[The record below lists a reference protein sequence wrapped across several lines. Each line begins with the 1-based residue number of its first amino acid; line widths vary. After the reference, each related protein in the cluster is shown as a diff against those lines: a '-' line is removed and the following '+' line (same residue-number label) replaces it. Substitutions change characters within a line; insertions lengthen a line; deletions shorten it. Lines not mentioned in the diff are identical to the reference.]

1 MGIRIDGNADV
12 INAADGTLT
21 VEGISVNIT
30 GISTAS
36 GGYKVGSAYTVFSNG
51 NVATAGI
58 ITATKGNFS
67 DGEATISG
75 STATL
80 HLIDVSDNPNYR
92 VQNNDGTFRIYDATN
107 DTSRLNIDS
116 SGNISVG
123 TAATIKAN
131 GNATF
136 SGIVTAAS
144 FVGDGS
150 GLTGAGPSLTGST
163 NNTIV
168 TVTGA
173 NAIAGEANLT
183 FDGSTLA
190 VTGDETVSGRLLIN
204 HTSARSIAGGNSLI
218 QVEAADSTGRISIV
232 QNRTEA
238 SGAPFLSLGK
248 SRGGS
253 VGSSTVVQS
262 GDTVGTVAFAGAD
275 GTDFPS
281 VAQIV
286 GQVDGTP
293 GNNDMP
299 GRLVVRTCPD
309 GSDSTVERL
318 RITSA
323 GDILIGN
330 TLGGAEAINMVGDG
344 GGILISRS
352 ESGSPSDGQTLAD
365 IGLNSYAS
373 SQTCSSADV
382 LIRGQADGAH
392 SGSSAGSALLL
403 FTKPAATGPGSSPT
417 ERFRIDKDGNVGINQ
432 ANPTDKLHVV
442 GTTNLSGNSY
452 LTNAYVSGNIYLGGT
467 GSSNQLSDYETGT
480 YTAHFAVEGQG
491 NMSMSGRV
499 GKYVKV
505 GSIVTVIGGG
515 VVSSISGQSS
525 SNAIEFS
532 NLPFPEGN
540 GGAASCGLPF
550 PVKLTSMSNSGIGNM
565 NGNEPYQF
573 IGRLDNDATNGRIE
587 AIRNGSNQDPQNASL
602 ALDTNTQ
609 IFYMFS
615 YITDA

>member
-1 MGIRIDGNADV
+1 M
-12 INAADGTLT
+12 
-21 VEGISVNIT
+21 
-30 GISTAS
+30 
-36 GGYKVGSAYTVFSNG
+36 YK
-51 NVATAGI
+51 
-58 ITATKGNFS
+58 
-67 DGEATISG
+67 
-75 STATL
+75 
-80 HLIDVSDNPNYR
+80 R
-92 VQNNDGTFRIYDATN
+92 Q
-107 DTSRLNIDS
+107 
-116 SGNISVG
+116 
-123 TAATIKAN
+123 
-131 GNATF
+131 
-136 SGIVTAAS
+136 
-144 FVGDGS
+144 
-150 GLTGAGPSLTGST
+150 
-163 NNTIV
+163 
-168 TVTGA
+168 
-173 NAIAGEANLT
+173 
-183 FDGSTLA
+183 
-190 VTGDETVSGRLLIN
+190 VSGRLLIN

-232 QNRTEA
+232 QNRAEA

-432 ANPTDKLHVV
+432 SNPTDKLHVS
-442 GTTNLSGNSY
+442 GTTNLSGNAY

-515 VVSSISGQSS
+515 IVASISGQSS

-540 GGAASCGLPF
+540 SGTDSCGLPF

-602 ALDTNTQ
+602 ALTTNTQ
-609 IFYMFS
+609 IFYMFT

>member
-1 MGIRIDGNADV
+1 
-12 INAADGTLT
+12 
-21 VEGISVNIT
+21 
-30 GISTAS
+30 
-36 GGYKVGSAYTVFSNG
+36 
-51 NVATAGI
+51 
-58 ITATKGNFS
+58 
-67 DGEATISG
+67 
-75 STATL
+75 
-80 HLIDVSDNPNYR
+80 
-92 VQNNDGTFRIYDATN
+92 
-107 DTSRLNIDS
+107 
-116 SGNISVG
+116 
-123 TAATIKAN
+123 
-131 GNATF
+131 
-136 SGIVTAAS
+136 
-144 FVGDGS
+144 
-150 GLTGAGPSLTGST
+150 
-163 NNTIV
+163 
-168 TVTGA
+168 
-173 NAIAGEANLT
+173 
-183 FDGSTLA
+183 DGSTLA